1 MPGSPVEVKI
11 QSRSSPPTMPPLP
24 PINPGGPRPVSFTP
38 TALSNGINHS
48 PPTLNGAPSP
58 PQRFSN
64 GPASSTS
71 SALTNQQLPATCGA
85 RQLSK
90 LKRFLTT
97 LQQFGNDISPEIG
110 EKVRTLVLA
119 LVNSTVTIEEFHCKL
134 QEATNFPLRPFVIP
148 FLKANLPLL
157 QRELLH
163 CARAAKQTPSQ
174 YLAQH
179 EHLLLNTSIASP
191 ADSSELLMEV
201 HGNGKRPSPESCRIH
216 LKSMRVA
223 SSHERFSETLQMPTY
238 PVRNSTL
245 ENLWVSCSRS
255 LRNTVVPF
263 LG

>member
-11 QSRSSPPTMPPLP
+11 QSRASPPIMPPLP

-38 TALSNGINHS
+38 TALSNGISHS

-148 FLKANLPLL
+148 FLKVIL
-157 QRELLH
+157 RGIH
-163 CARAAKQTPSQ
+163 C
-174 YLAQH
+174 
-179 EHLLLNTSIASP
+179 HLSSASP
-191 ADSSELLMEV
+191 QGLPILAL
-201 HGNGKRPSPESCRIH
+201 
-216 LKSMRVA
+216 
-223 SSHERFSETLQMPTY
+223 
-238 PVRNSTL
+238 
-245 ENLWVSCSRS
+245 
-255 LRNTVVPF
+255 
-263 LG
+263 

>member
-38 TALSNGINHS
+38 TALSNGTNHS

-119 LVNSTVTIEEFHCKL
+119 LVRHFKDPQLDHKGDTVGICRNPCAFLYSLSLMIGHTELTTI
-134 QEATNFPLRPFVIP
+134 
-148 FLKANLPLL
+148 
-157 QRELLH
+157 
-163 CARAAKQTPSQ
+163 
-174 YLAQH
+174 
-179 EHLLLNTSIASP
+179 P
-191 ADSSELLMEV
+191 AM
-201 HGNGKRPSPESCRIH
+201 K
-216 LKSMRVA
+216 M
-223 SSHERFSETLQMPTY
+223 
-238 PVRNSTL
+238 
-245 ENLWVSCSRS
+245 
-255 LRNTVVPF
+255 
-263 LG
+263 

>member
-1 MPGSPVEVKI
+1 MISYVFRVGPEKRVPAMPGSPVEVKI

-24 PINPGGPRPVSFTP
+24 PINSGGPRPVSFTP
-38 TALSNGINHS
+38 TALSNGTNHS

-119 LVNSTVTIEEFHCKL
+119 LVDIPQFILFVTPCSEIHQKNSKH
-134 QEATNFPLRPFVIP
+134 
-148 FLKANLPLL
+148 
-157 QRELLH
+157 
-163 CARAAKQTPSQ
+163 
-174 YLAQH
+174 LAH
-179 EHLLLNTSIASP
+179 RHAHN
-191 ADSSELLMEV
+191 
-201 HGNGKRPSPESCRIH
+201 
-216 LKSMRVA
+216 
-223 SSHERFSETLQMPTY
+223 
-238 PVRNSTL
+238 
-245 ENLWVSCSRS
+245 
-255 LRNTVVPF
+255 
-263 LG
+263 